1 MAAVR
6 WRPDWAKDT
15 TCAFSGS
22 TPSTTTRPRRWSSA
36 GPPWRRPR
44 RNASA
49 AASTAS
55 GRCPSRPGSSPSWPP
70 PGASTTPGIRPDE
83 LDAVTYSFDP
93 ALRLPPAEL
102 GLHDPWDDLRQ
113 TYAERAPDFLATALP
128 GLDPSRVRFV
138 PHHVAHAASAGLAAP
153 FDGDCAVLVLDG
165 RGERHSHLA
174 GRFSGG
180 TLETLYSQQLPHSL
194 GLLYEDATSHL
205 GFLRSSDEYK
215 VMALASYGKPRHLDY
230 LRQFVH
236 ATGDG
241 GFRSVGVDWHE
252 LAPPRSADD
261 SWTADHADLA
271 SSLQTVLEEVLL
283 ELTSW
288 LYAQTARQ
296 KPGAGRWR
304 RPQLRRQHADLH
316 RVGFRAGLGAAGG
329 RRRRHRARRGALRRS
344 ADGRG
349 PIPAFPGA
357 DLGREWSD
365 DDLEGGPAHGEDPL
379 RPAGRHRR
387 RGGRGAGRDGIVAW
401 FQGRSE
407 FGPRALGH
415 RSLLAHPGRESNLR
429 RLNDVKGREQFRPVA
444 PMVLASRAAELFS
457 RGPIPSPY
465 MLFVHDVADGWRDRI
480 PAAVHV
486 DGTARIQSVD
496 PATEPLVARMLHG
509 FEQRTGLPGGDQHQP
524 EHRRPADGGLA
535 AGRPGV
541 LRFDARSTCWRSG
554 RSRYAA
560 AVWGSTNE
568 RRYAGRRPSLGD
580 RDPDDRPALAADAA
594 RQPVAVRAGHRH
606 GAATARR
613 RGRPARRPSGARP
626 AVAVGPGVG
635 AAQPR

>member
-1 MAAVR
+1 MR
-6 WRPDWAKDT
+6 IL
-15 TCAFSGS
+15 GI
-22 TPSTTTRPRRWSSA
+22 
-36 GPPWRRPR
+36 
-44 RNASA
+44 NALYHDPSA
-49 AASTAS
+49 ALVVGGTTVAAAEEE
-55 GRCPSRPGSSPSWPP
+55 RFSRRKHGKRPVPFSAWEQPELAAAWCLDY
-70 PGASTTPGIRPDE
+70 AGIRPDE
-83 LDAVTYSFDP
+83 LDAITYSFDP
-93 ALRLPPAEL
+93 ALRLPPTDL

-128 GLDPSRVRFV
+128 GLDPSRVRYV

-153 FDGDCAVLVLDG
+153 YDGDCAVLVLDG

-174 GRFSGG
+174 GRFCGG

-288 LYAQTARQ
+288 LYERTHARNLTL
-296 KPGAGRWR
+296 AGGVALNCVANTRIFTES
-304 RPQLRRQHADLH
+304 
-316 RVGFRAGLGAAGG
+316 GFDSVWVQPAAGDAG
-329 RRRRHRARRGALRRS
+329 TALGGALFV
-344 ADGRG
+344 AQQLGE
-349 PIPAFPGA
+349 PVPAFPGA

-365 DDLEGGPAHGEDPL
+365 DDLEGALRTAKIPYD
-379 RPAGRHRR
+379 RPADI
-387 RGGRGAGRDGIVAW
+387 AEAVAEELARDGIVAW

-415 RSLLAHPGRESNLR
+415 RSLLAHPGREANLR

-496 PATEPLVARMLHG
+496 PATEPLVARMLRG
-509 FEQRTGLPGGDQHQP
+509 FERRTGLPVVINTS
-524 EHRRPADGGLA
+524 LNT
-535 AGRPGV
+535 AGRPMV
-541 LRFDARSTCWRSG
+541 DSPRDALECF
-554 RSRYAA
+554 
-560 AVWGSTNE
+560 GST
-568 RRYAGRRPSLGD
+568 PVDL
-580 RDPDDRPALAADAA
+580 LAIG
-594 RQPVAVRAGHRH
+594 PFAVR
-606 GAATARR
+606 RR
-613 RGRPARRPSGARP
+613 SL
-626 AVAVGPGVG
+626 V
-635 AAQPR
+635 QHE